1 MPVGGELELWRQHV
15 AAGAALAAILI
26 AGIAGAVRILL
37 WLSARQ
43 NEAIARVFKSEQALS
58 EQEAL
63 QQSLID
69 AIPLPL
75 SMRNEKGI
83 FIRCNRA
90 FLDLTL
96 RRRDEVLG
104 RTSAELF
111 GRDTAKLFDQGIAE
125 ALTKATP
132 IRFEMSLTDA
142 IGANRDVTI
151 YRSAHHHAD
160 GEAVTIVSVTV
171 DETDRKRVELALR
184 ESEERFHLAV
194 RGSNDGIWDWDLRT
208 GRIWFS
214 ARWKEMLG
222 YREDELDDTLEMWA
236 GVIFEEDRIAA
247 LKLVEDYNQGR
258 VPNFLATQRFHHKQ
272 GHTCYI
278 LSRAVHHKDE
288 QGVPDP
294 SGRRPYRHN
303 RDETDRGI
311 GPRSGG
317 LPVDAARYHPEPD
330 LLQERRRGLS
340 GLQPRLRRDPRRHR
354 RAGGRPPPRRPD
366 EAGNGGIGP
375 QRRCLPDRDPG
386 PLPGLRNPDR
396 LRRRQPSRRA
406 LLQGALPSVQ
416 R

>member
-1 MPVGGELELWRQHV
+1 MQ
-15 AAGAALAAILI
+15 
-26 AGIAGAVRILL
+26 
-37 WLSARQ
+37 
-43 NEAIARVFKSEQALS
+43 
-58 EQEAL
+58 EQESL
-63 QQSLID
+63 QQSLIE

-96 RRRDEVLG
+96 RQRDEVLG

-111 GRDTAKLFDQGIAE
+111 GQDTAKLFDQGIAE

-142 IGANRDVTI
+142 IGAKRDVTI

-171 DETDRKRVELALR
+171 DETDRKRVELALK

-278 LSRAVHHKDE
+278 LSRAIHQKDE
-288 QGVPDP
+288 HG
-294 SGRRPYRHN
+294 
-303 RDETDRGI
+303 T
-311 GPRSGG
+311 
-317 LPVDAARYHPEPD
+317 
-330 LLQERRRGLS
+330 
-340 GLQPRLRRDPRRHR
+340 
-354 RAGGRPPPRRPD
+354 
-366 EAGNGGIGP
+366 
-375 QRRCLPDRDPG
+375 
-386 PLPGLRNPDR
+386 
-396 LRRRQPSRRA
+396 
-406 LLQGALPSVQ
+406 PSVWSAPIPT
-416 R
+416 